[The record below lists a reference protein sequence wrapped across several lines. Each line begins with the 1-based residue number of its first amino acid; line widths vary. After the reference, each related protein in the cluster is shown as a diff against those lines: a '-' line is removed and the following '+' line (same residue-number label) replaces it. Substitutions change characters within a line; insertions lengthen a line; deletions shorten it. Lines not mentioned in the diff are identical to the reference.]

1 VLCRVYQKS
10 GPGPRNGEQYGAPV
24 EEDDDDRDGLEREEL
39 NHLPIEYEDGF
50 STEVLENPH
59 GNEIMPQ
66 GESIME
72 VKPLVKSANPEGKVR
87 RKVHVVC

>member
-24 EEDDDDRDGLEREEL
+24 EEDDDDRDVLEREEL
-39 NHLPIEYEDGF
+39 NHPLIEYDDGLLTKVF
-50 STEVLENPH
+50 ENPH
-59 GNEIMPQ
+59 GSEITPQ

-72 VKPLVKSANPEGKVR
+72 VKPLVKSPNPDGKVM
-87 RKVHVVC
+87 KNVHVVC